1 MLVLVIILRFKYVYY
16 LVMIINVQLKANINC
31 SMTTAKVYSGKN
43 STTTTTDRPWF
54 IFTLFSRQSV
64 QIPHTLYATNIWN
77 NLTNYH
83 WKKESII
90 KVMAGIHLVLAIPSH
105 YRHYPVKAIA
115 LFGNYYTRT
124 KTYSMDFFVRLML
137 RIEPRQAS
145 KLFQSLFVGICFPMG
160 TQHVM
165 THVENICLFC
175 GQNYGYA

>member
-1 MLVLVIILRFKYVYY
+1 
-16 LVMIINVQLKANINC
+16 MIINVQLKANINC
-31 SMTTAKVYSGKN
+31 SMTTAKGYSGKN

-54 IFTLFSRQSV
+54 IFTLFSRAVCPNTSHTVCHKYLEQSH
-64 QIPHTLYATNIWN
+64 QLPLK
-77 NLTNYH
+77 
-83 WKKESII
+83 KKESII
-90 KVMAGIHLVLAIPSH
+90 KAMVGIHLVLAIPSH

-115 LFGNYYTRT
+115 LFGNCYTRT
-124 KTYSMDFFVRLML
+124 KTYSLDFFVRLML

-145 KLFQSLFVGICFPMG
+145 KLFQSSFVGICFAMG